1 MENGSA
7 SRESSAF
14 AGPYMVSRSS
24 KLSVVI
30 TIIGILIAHLVAG
43 GAGGAGGGAE
53 ECSAPNN
60 LKQLTL
66 AWHSYSD
73 SCGTFP
79 LNYQPAG
86 QVLTATYSTYSWM
99 QAILPQIDMAG
110 LYRHVASGPTAGLCD
125 RSAFFGDLSEL
136 SGGSNACSR
145 VSLSVR
151 RHFRQRPARCTC
163 RWFGPETRFDPNV
176 LRAVNNYKACSRANW
191 STSTNWAN
199 TCPTGRWANYDN
211 ALLYCNGVMCSN
223 STYTVCRPIR
233 RLSRRNTTKIADV
246 KDGLSNTFAIGEAVP
261 AYNAWSWWFCNNTT
275 VATRAIPL
283 NNLYATS
290 DTQES
295 IFNWPENWCFCS
307 FHPGAGFSMCDG
319 SVAFISDNID
329 FGIYHA
335 LATIDVGEIAQVP

>member
-1 MENGSA
+1 
-7 SRESSAF
+7 
-14 AGPYMVSRSS
+14 
-24 KLSVVI
+24 
-30 TIIGILIAHLVAG
+30 
-43 GAGGAGGGAE
+43 
-53 ECSAPNN
+53 
-60 LKQLTL
+60 
-66 AWHSYSD
+66 
-73 SCGTFP
+73 
-79 LNYQPAG
+79 
-86 QVLTATYSTYSWM
+86 M

-110 LYRHVASGPTAGLCD
+110 LYSTLRPGQPLGFATDPPSSATYLNYQAARTPVAVYLCPSDATSGNGLLGARAAG
-125 RSAFFGDLSEL
+125 
-136 SGGSNACSR
+136 SGRNSVYPNA
-145 VSLSVR
+145 
-151 RHFRQRPARCTC
+151 
-163 RWFGPETRFDPNV
+163 

-223 STYTVCRPIR
+223 SIYGLPSDPTIV
-233 RLSRRNTTKIADV
+233 SRNTTKIADV

-335 LATIDVGEIAQVP
+335 WPPSMSARSLKSHKAETRQESSWWCSVRRRDAPPWERPIVTAVFRC